1 MTAIFNFNG
10 NDLRTI
16 EIEGAPWFMAADV
29 CRCLNIYQNSNS
41 QSGCIRARL
50 DADEWRKETVL
61 TPHSRWEG
69 KTTRRSAVFIT
80 ESGLYKLIMR
90 SDKDT
95 ARPFQDWVTKD
106 VLPSIRK
113 TGGYLLNETARETAH
128 ADTRTAMPLPEE
140 FQRVFAAL
148 LQPVLE
154 PLRAEVVSLRDY
166 IEKQNAM
173 IETLVAGDAPADV
186 WLSGHLVT
194 EMTDKHLNNAIR
206 WAREN
211 RTNHDVLIK
220 ERSRRNRTKRAA

>member
-1 MTAIFNFNG
+1 MTAVFNFNFNG

-16 EIEGAPWFMAADV
+16 EIEGAPWFVAADV
-29 CRCLNIYQNSNS
+29 CRCL
-41 QSGCIRARL
+41 GLGLKKGTFMHTRRL
-50 DADEWRKETVL
+50 GADEQRLV
-61 TPHSRWEG
+61 TPSQIGSLRG
-69 KTTRRSAVFIT
+69 VGAAAVS

-90 SDKDT
+90 SDKAT

-148 LQPVLE
+148 LQPVIE

-173 IETLVAGDAPADV
+173 IEKLVSGEEPADV

-206 WAREN
+206 WASEN

-220 ERSRRNRTKRAA
+220 ERARRNRSKRAA